1 MAGQDRPDIAENGVL
16 RDDGAPRP
24 SLREYAGLAIAARQA
39 FGGTGAPPGRR
50 PGTTKI
56 NSRKELVWLAT
67 AIPKVATELCGLAL
81 RVIVSGSG
89 VC

>member
-1 MAGQDRPDIAENGVL
+1 MPRTTDLAL
-16 RDDGAPRP
+16 RKQSERLHGDTLEHAYRGSAIDSALRRAPRNRL
-24 SLREYAGLAIAARQA
+24 SR
-39 FGGTGAPPGRR
+39 GRA
-50 PGTTKI
+50 GTTKI

-81 RVIVSGSG
+81 RVIVLGSG